1 MSDPTTIARSA
12 REDLSRALG
21 QLQTPGAPEALL
33 AAAEPIAAAMR
44 VLRGIELGSG
54 GAVEPA
60 AREALG
66 AVRRALGQLQELL
79 GAHPTVDDAV
89 EVVAGSLSLVH
100 DLARLAGAAPSAAR
114 GEARGPAPPRAAPER
129 GVAPPGQP
137 HAGAASD
144 RAARDRAAR
153 DGAARDG
160 AAAAGYLAITA
171 DLGAHSATNFYRGLT
186 GADVVQSGGIFVAT
200 YQIPAVGQPVILRIA
215 LPGGYEFEARGV
227 VRWTRDAPDLGAQSP
242 PGFGAR
248 FTDITPEGRQLVHR
262 YVRNREPLLHDDP

>member
-21 QLQTPGAPEALL
+21 QLQSPGAPAALL

-100 DLARLAGAAPSAAR
+100 DLARISGAAPRAAR
-114 GEARGPAPPRAAPER
+114 EATEGPAPPQAAPER
-129 GVAPPGQP
+129 GGPPHGQP
-137 HAGAASD
+137 HAGAA
-144 RAARDRAAR
+144 
-153 DGAARDG
+153 
-160 AAAAGYLAITA
+160 AAAHLAVTV

-200 YQIPAVGQPVILRIA
+200 YQIPAVGQPVVLRIA
-215 LPGGYEFEARGV
+215 LPGGYAFEARGV